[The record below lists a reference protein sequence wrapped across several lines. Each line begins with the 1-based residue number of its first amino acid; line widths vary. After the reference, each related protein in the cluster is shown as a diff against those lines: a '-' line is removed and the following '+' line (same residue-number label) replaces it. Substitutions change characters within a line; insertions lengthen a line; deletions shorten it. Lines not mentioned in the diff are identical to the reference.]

1 MKTALTLLLAL
12 CTATST
18 TLYAQ
23 TVWRCGPDGR
33 TFTNAP
39 CSQGQIL
46 DVATSRPE
54 EDVHRAQQ
62 LAQREKAWGQQ
73 LQRERLQREAQA
85 TAGPAGI
92 YGLRP
97 VKTPLEPKA
106 RLAKQHSKQ
115 HSKQHPKQR
124 FEAAD
129 TWQSTAPSIRR
140 KKD

>member
-18 TLYAQ
+18 ALHAQ

-33 TFTNAP
+33 TFTDAP
-39 CSQGQIL
+39 CPQGQML
-46 DVATSRPE
+46 DLAASRPAADLE
-54 EDVHRAQQ
+54 SAQQ

-73 LQRERLQREAQA
+73 LQRERQQREAQ
-85 TAGPAGI
+85 TSAGPAGI

-97 VKTPLEPKA
+97 VKALPSPKA
-106 RLAKQHSKQ
+106 RLAKK
-115 HSKQHPKQR
+115 HPKQR

-140 KKD
+140 KKG

>member
-1 MKTALTLLLAL
+1 MKTALTLLWVL
-12 CTATST
+12 CTAMPTA
-18 TLYAQ
+18 LHAQ
-23 TVWRCGPDGR
+23 TVWRCGLDSR
-33 TFTNAP
+33 TFTDTP
-39 CSQGQIL
+39 CPQGQML
-46 DVATSRPE
+46 DVAASRPA
-54 EDVHRAQQ
+54 EDLHRAQQ

-73 LQRERLQREAQA
+73 LQRERQQREALA

-97 VKTPLEPKA
+97 VKAPLEPKA
-106 RLAKQHSKQ
+106 RLAKHHPK
-115 HSKQHPKQR
+115 KHPKQR